1 MIVSLIAVTVP
12 LSGLIAIRRENMEKE
27 KVTNISDVPELVQA
41 GYLENKV
48 EPIEVAEDKYITIYD
63 VAEVEGRYG
72 LYVVIEAKI
81 DGGYNRI
88 RLRSGAQAVVRKM
101 QIARELGLFPVR
113 GKVVRIGRTWDI
125 V

>member
-1 MIVSLIAVTVP
+1 LNVSLVADTAP
-12 LSGLIAIRRENMEKE
+12 LLGLTSIRREKMSEEKIR
-27 KVTNISDVPELVQA
+27 NISDVPELVQA

-63 VAEVEGRYG
+63 VAEVEGRFG
-72 LYVVIEAKI
+72 LYVVMEVQIN
-81 DGGYNRI
+81 GGHGRT

-101 QIARELGLFPVR
+101 QIARELGLFPIR

>member
-1 MIVSLIAVTVP
+1 MT
-12 LSGLIAIRRENMEKE
+12 EE
-27 KVTNISDVPELVQA
+27 KVRNISEVPELVQA

-48 EPIEVAEDKYITIYD
+48 EPIEVAEDKYVTIYD
-63 VAEVEGRYG
+63 VSEVEGRYG
-72 LYVVIEAKI
+72 LYVVVEAKI

-101 QIARELGLFPVR
+101 QIARELGLFPIR
-113 GKVVRIGRTWDI
+113 GKVVRIGKTWDI

>member
-1 MIVSLIAVTVP
+1 MA
-12 LSGLIAIRRENMEKE
+12 EE
-27 KVTNISDVPELVQA
+27 KVTNISEVAELREA

-48 EPIEVAEDKYITIYD
+48 EPIEVAEDKYVTIYD
-63 VAEVEGRYG
+63 VSEVEGRYG

-81 DGGYNRI
+81 DGGFNRI

-101 QIARELGLFPVR
+101 QIARELGLFPIR